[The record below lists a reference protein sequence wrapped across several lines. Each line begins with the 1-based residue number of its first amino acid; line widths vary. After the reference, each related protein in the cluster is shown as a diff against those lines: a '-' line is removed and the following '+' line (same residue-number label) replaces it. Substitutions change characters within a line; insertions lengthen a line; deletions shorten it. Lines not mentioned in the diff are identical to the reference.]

1 MSLPGVRNLEPLARR
16 AAPVIPPATT
26 VGELWDRPPLGTH
39 DRTVARLP
47 IARTRQV
54 TVSKIICGVDVSS
67 RSLQAR
73 IGPDGVSHFFAN
85 TSEGIAELAQF
96 CRQHG
101 VELVAMEA
109 TGGYEKQSFAQL
121 WAQGLAVAHLY
132 PPLVPPSA
140 RKDGLPARTGGIEAG
155 PLSRVAPVETLHAFS
170 PPFPQLE

>member
-73 IGPDGVSHFFAN
+73 IGPDGVSHCFAN

-121 WAQGLAVAHLY
+121 GAQGLAGGTLPPPAG
-132 PPLVPPSA
+132 PPLPASA
-140 RKDGLPARTGGIEAG
+140 GLPAQTAGIAA
-155 PLSRVAPVETLHAFS
+155 AP
-170 PPFPQLE
+170 

>member
-73 IGPDGVSHFFAN
+73 IGPDGVSHCFAN

-121 WAQGLAVAHLY
+121 WAQGLA
-132 PPLVPPSA
+132 
-140 RKDGLPARTGGIEAG
+140 GGI
-155 PLSRVAPVETLHAFS
+155 FK
-170 PPFPQLE
+170 PPPGGSLRATKGHLAKDPWFCGRRKCLVCLMRGGGV